1 MPRTQP
7 FKSISYLR
15 NLTLLPIL
23 ALAAQGRAEEKPK
36 PPEPPAYTTVE
47 TAGPDFPL
55 QGEYEGTAGTAKL
68 GANVIALGND
78 TFHIIFHRNGLPGA
92 GWDRSA
98 KIESDGRRAG
108 GIIAFQG
115 AWPATLS
122 KSGLTGK
129 TDTGA
134 EFKLQRVERHS
145 PTEGAP
151 APPGAIVL
159 FDGQHTDAWQNG
171 RMDDRKLLSCGTK
184 TKESFQSFQLHIEFL
199 LPFKPLGR
207 GQGRGNSGVY
217 LQDRY
222 ELQVLDSFGL
232 KGLDNECGG
241 IYQHSGARVNMC
253 YPPLQWQT
261 YDIDFTA
268 AQFDATGKKTHPAI
282 ITVKHNGVTVQD
294 HLEPGSATPGGGF
307 ENEVPAPG
315 PIQLQS
321 HENPVFYRNIWI
333 VRK

>member
-1 MPRTQP
+1 M
-7 FKSISYLR
+7 
-15 NLTLLPIL
+15 L
-23 ALAAQGRAEEKPK
+23 AIAVPCRAEEKPK

-47 TAGPDFPL
+47 TAGPDFSL
-55 QGEYEGTAGTAKL
+55 QGEYEGTAGPTKL
-68 GANVIALGND
+68 GANVIALGNG
-78 TFHIIFHRNGLPGA
+78 TFRLVIHRNGLPGQ
-92 GWDRSA
+92 GWDGSA
-98 KIESDGRRAG
+98 KIESEGTRG
-108 GIIAFQG
+108 GEIIPFHG

-122 KSGLTGK
+122 KSGITGK
-129 TDTGA
+129 TDSGA

-151 APPGAIVL
+151 APAGAIVL
-159 FDGQHTDAWQNG
+159 FDGHHTDAWQNG
-171 RMDDRKLLSCGTK
+171 RMDERKLLSCGTK
-184 TKESFQSFQLHIEFL
+184 TKEAFQSFQLHIEFL

-232 KGLDNECGG
+232 KGEDNECGG
-241 IYQHSGARVNMC
+241 IYKHSGAKVNMC

-268 AQFDATGKKTHPAI
+268 AQFDATGKKTKPSI
-282 ITVKHNGVTVQD
+282 ITVKHNGVVVQD
-294 HLEPGSATPGGGF
+294 HLEPSSATPGGGF

>member
-1 MPRTQP
+1 
-7 FKSISYLR
+7 
-15 NLTLLPIL
+15 
-23 ALAAQGRAEEKPK
+23 
-36 PPEPPAYTTVE
+36 VE
-47 TAGPDFPL
+47 TAGPDFAL
-55 QGEYEGTAGTAKL
+55 QGEYEGTAGPTRL
-68 GANVIALGND
+68 GANVIALGNG
-78 TFHIIFHRNGLPGA
+78 TFRLIVHRNGLPGA
-92 GWDRSA
+92 GWDGSA
-98 KIESDGRRAG
+98 KIESEGSRAG
-108 GIIAFQG
+108 EIVPFQG

-122 KSGLTGK
+122 KSGIAGK
-129 TDTGA
+129 TDTGT

-145 PTEGAP
+145 PAEGSPAP
-151 APPGAIVL
+151 AGAIVL
-159 FDGQHTDAWQNG
+159 FDGHHTDAWQNG
-171 RMDDRKLLSCGTK
+171 RMDERKLLSCGTK
-184 TKESFQSFQLHIEFL
+184 TRESFQSFQLHIEFL

-232 KGLDNECGG
+232 KGADNECGG
-241 IYQHSGARVNMC
+241 IYKHSGAKVNMC

-268 AQFDATGKKTHPAI
+268 AQFDSAGKKIHPAI

-294 HLEPGSATPGGGF
+294 HLEPDSATPGGGF

>member
-1 MPRTQP
+1 VKTFTAFRYLSILP
-7 FKSISYLR
+7 F
-15 NLTLLPIL
+15 L
-23 ALAAQGRAEEKPK
+23 ATGIPCGAEEKPK

-47 TAGPDFPL
+47 TAGPDFAL
-55 QGEYEGTAGTAKL
+55 QGEYEGTAGPTRL
-68 GANVIALGND
+68 GANVIALGNG
-78 TFHIIFHRNGLPGA
+78 TFRLIVHRNGLPGA
-92 GWDRSA
+92 GWDGSA
-98 KIESDGRRAG
+98 KIESEGSRAG
-108 GIIAFQG
+108 EIVPFQG

-122 KSGLTGK
+122 KSGIAGK
-129 TDTGA
+129 TDTGT

-145 PTEGAP
+145 PAEGSPAP
-151 APPGAIVL
+151 AGAIVL
-159 FDGQHTDAWQNG
+159 FDGHHTDAWQNG
-171 RMDDRKLLSCGTK
+171 RMDERKLLSCGTK
-184 TKESFQSFQLHIEFL
+184 TRESFQSFQLHIEFL

-232 KGLDNECGG
+232 KGADNECGG
-241 IYQHSGARVNMC
+241 IYKHSGAKVNMC

-268 AQFDATGKKTHPAI
+268 AQFDSAGKKIHPAI

-294 HLEPGSATPGGGF
+294 HLEPDSATPGGGF